1 MSKVLVIGDLHEPF
15 CLDGYFEHCKE
26 QYKKFNC
33 NKVVFIGDI
42 IDSHYSSFHP
52 TNPDG
57 MSAIDELNTSI
68 KKLKRWY
75 KAFPKA
81 TVIIGNH
88 DRIVVRK
95 CFANGVSARWI
106 KEYKD
111 VLEVSNWE
119 FKIDETIDNVYY
131 VHGEGG
137 TAFKK
142 AKEQFR
148 SVVAG
153 HTHTKCYIE
162 YINNIF
168 GMQIGCGVDKD
179 SYAMAYAK
187 NYASPQI
194 ACAVVIEGKLPII
207 IKMYE
212 KIN

>member
-1 MSKVLVIGDLHEPF
+1 MNRVLVIGDIHEPF
-15 CLDGYFEHCKE
+15 CKAGYLEHCKA
-26 QYKKFNC
+26 QYNAFKC

-42 IDSHYSSFHP
+42 VDSHYSSFHS
-52 TNPDG
+52 TDPDG
-57 MSAIDELNTSI
+57 LSALDELTTSI
-68 KKLKRWY
+68 KKLRKWY

-81 TVIIGNH
+81 TVILGNH

-95 CFANGVSARWI
+95 CFASGISARWI
-106 KEYKD
+106 RAYGD
-111 VLEVSNWE
+111 VLEVPGWN
-119 FKIDETIDNVYY
+119 FVTDTIVDNVLY

-162 YINNIF
+162 YVNNVF
-168 GMQIGCGVDKD
+168 GMQVGCGIDKD

-187 NYASPQI
+187 NYTEPQI
-194 ACAVVIEGKLPII
+194 ACGVVLNGNLPIL

-212 KIN
+212 KSN